1 MALSMYDKRPA
12 VVDAQRLSTSW
23 ENRSTIHTLSDDNNS
38 NNTNQPETTVPDPT
52 PDPPFIEPPS
62 AAKTDQSNFWHL
74 KSPPALAYTFPN
86 RPKHER
92 TESAESTESQST
104 QASSS
109 TEVDEKFEGQG
120 KSDKASATTSVTQIE
135 GINSSGLPEPP
146 YHVFTKK
153 KKRLVTGIIAVAGLF
168 SPLSSNIYFPALGAI
183 ANVSHPFEQKKGSK
197 RAFAPSFWG
206 PLSDTCGRRVTFI
219 GTFVVFLIA
228 NIALA
233 FSKNF
238 AMLMVF
244 RAIQAF
250 GSAATISVGGGA
262 LGDITTAKERGGY
275 MAGFSAVRMFG
286 LSMGPVIG
294 GIITEYLGFH
304 AIFWFL
310 FVLGS
315 ITLGA
320 ILLFLPETLRRVAG
334 NGTVPLKGIHRPF
347 FDRQLR
353 QRYWIERDATRKE
366 DDITAPPPKLT
377 GSTLFASFRFMA
389 EKDVIVT
396 LFFGAI
402 VYTVWSMVTSS
413 TTALF
418 QPRFGLGDLQTG
430 LIFIPNG
437 IGCICGSLLSGKIMN
452 RDYKIVETSYR
463 ASHHLSSS
471 VEINRKKLA
480 DFPISRAR
488 LRSSLY
494 FVMPF
499 IICVAGYGFA
509 ITSPRLGTEKKAM
522 ALPLVLQ
529 FFIAFTQMGLFNLNS
544 TLMVDLYPGASAS
557 ASAVNNLVRCLIG
570 AVGVALVQFIID
582 AIGAGLTFLLLA
594 IVTAA
599 FTPLLWLEWRFGE
612 RWRRERVERL
622 EREKAEK
629 RAAEGGEAGQA

>member
-1 MALSMYDKRPA
+1 MASSVDDERPIA
-12 VVDAQRLSTSW
+12 VGDVRRLSTFW
-23 ENRSTIHTLSDDNNS
+23 ENHGTIHI
-38 NNTNQPETTVPDPT
+38 NQPETAIPEDATS
-52 PDPPFIEPPS
+52 IEPPS
-62 AAKTDQSNFWHL
+62 PSKTSRKKSTLLWHPPNL
-74 KSPPALAYTFPN
+74 ASILPSPT

-92 TESAESTESQST
+92 TESSESSSSETS

-109 TEVDEKFEGQG
+109 TAVEDEKAFEAG
-120 KSDKASATTSVTQIE
+120 DKDKLADDKGSATASITQVEDSNIFNDNPN
-135 GINSSGLPEPP
+135 GNSQHSPGEEPP
-146 YHVFTKK
+146 YHVFTKNEK
-153 KKRLVTGIIAVAGLF
+153 WLVTVIIALAGLF

-183 ANVSHPFEQKKGSK
+183 ADAIHTDIALVSLTVTIYMAVQ
-197 RAFAPSFWG
+197 AFAPSFWG
-206 PLSDTCGRRVTFI
+206 PLSDTLGRRVTFI

-228 NIALA
+228 NIGLA

-244 RAIQAF
+244 RAIQAA
-250 GSAATISVGGGA
+250 GSAATISVGGGV

-310 FVLGS
+310 FIIGG
-315 ITLGA
+315 ITLAA
-320 ILLFLPETLRRVAG
+320 ILLFLPETLRRIAG

-347 FDRQLR
+347 FDRPLR
-353 QRYWIERDATRKE
+353 RRYWKEREASTDE
-366 DDITAPPPKLT
+366 GDDNVLTAPPPKLT
-377 GSTLFASFRFMA
+377 WATVFASFRFMA

-418 QPRFGLGDLQTG
+418 QPRFGLSNLQTG

-437 IGCICGSLLSGKIMN
+437 VGCILGSTLSGKVMN
-452 RDYKIVETSYR
+452 RDYQIVESSYR
-463 ASHHLSSS
+463 ASHHLAGS

-494 FVMPF
+494 FVVPF
-499 IICVAGYGFA
+499 IVCVAG
-509 ITSPRLGTEKKAM
+509 
-522 ALPLVLQ
+522 
-529 FFIAFTQMGLFNLNS
+529 QMGLFNLNS

-570 AVGVALVQFIID
+570 AVGVALVQFIVD
-582 AIGAGLTFLLLA
+582 AIGAGLTFLIFA

-599 FTPLLWLEWRFGE
+599 GLPLLWLEWRFGE
-612 RWRRERVERL
+612 RWRRERMERL
-622 EREKAEK
+622 ERQKAEK
-629 RAAEGGEAGQA
+629 SRV

>member
-1 MALSMYDKRPA
+1 MESSVDDKRPTP
-12 VVDAQRLSTSW
+12 VDVQRLSTIW
-23 ENRSTIHTLSDDNNS
+23 ENRGTIHVMGDS
-38 NNTNQPETTVPDPT
+38 TNQSETTVPDPT
-52 PDPPFIEPPS
+52 PDLTSIEPPS
-62 AAKTDQSNFWHL
+62 PTGSKKSHFWHL
-74 KSPPALAYTFPN
+74 ESPPNLASILPN
-86 RPKHER
+86 SRPKHER
-92 TESAESTESQST
+92 TESTESGSSQG
-104 QASSS
+104 SSS
-109 TEVDEKFEGQG
+109 TEVDEKFEAGG
-120 KSDKASATTSVTQIE
+120 KSEKASATATVTEIE
-135 GINSSGLPEPP
+135 DINHSRPPEPP

-153 KKRLVTGIIAVAGLF
+153 EKWLVTAIIAVAGLF

-183 ANVSHPFEQKKGSK
+183 ANAIHTDIALVSLTVTIYMAVQ
-197 RAFAPSFWG
+197 AFAPSFWG

-228 NIALA
+228 NIGLA

-244 RAIQAF
+244 RAIQAA
-250 GSAATISVGGGA
+250 GSAATISVGGGV

-310 FVLGS
+310 FILGT
-315 ITLGA
+315 ITLAA
-320 ILLFLPETLRRVAG
+320 ILLFLPETLRRIAG

-353 QRYWIERDATRKE
+353 QCYWKERDATTAE

-377 GSTLFASFRFMA
+377 CSTFVASFRFMA

-418 QPRFGLGDLQTG
+418 QPRFGLGNLQTG

-437 IGCICGSLLSGKIMN
+437 VGCICGSLLSGKIMN

-463 ASHHLSSS
+463 ASHHLSGS
-471 VEINRKKLA
+471 VEINRKQLA

-494 FVMPF
+494 FVIPF

-509 ITSPRLGTEKKAM
+509 ITSPRLGTEKKGM
-522 ALPLVLQ
+522 AIPLVLQ
-529 FFIAFTQMGLFNLNS
+529 FFIAFTHMGLFNSNS

-557 ASAVNNLVRCLIG
+557 ASAVNNLVRCLVG
-570 AVGVALVQFIID
+570 AVGVALVQFIIN
-582 AIGAGLTFLLLA
+582 AIGAGLTFLIFA

-599 FTPLLWLEWRFGE
+599 FMPLLWLEWRFGE
-612 RWRRERVERL
+612 RWRRERMERL
-622 EREKAEK
+622 ERQKAEK
-629 RAAEGGEAGQA
+629 RASEGGESARA

>member
-1 MALSMYDKRPA
+1 MALSVDDKRPA

-23 ENRSTIHTLSDDNNS
+23 ENR
-38 NNTNQPETTVPDPT
+38 DPT
-52 PDPPFIEPPS
+52 PDPPSIEPPS
-62 AAKTDQSNFWHL
+62 ATKTDQSNFWHL
-74 KSPPALAYTFPN
+74 KSPPAPAYTFPN

-92 TESAESTESQST
+92 TESTESTESQST

-120 KSDKASATTSVTQIE
+120 KLDKASATTSVTQIE
-135 GINSSGLPEPP
+135 GNNDPGLPEPP

-153 KKRLVTGIIAVAGLF
+153 EKWLVTSIIAVAGLF

-183 ANVSHPFEQKKGSK
+183 ANVSHPYEQKGPKGVQ
-197 RAFAPSFWG
+197 AFAPSFWG

-250 GSAATISVGGGA
+250 GSAATISVGGGV

-353 QRYWIERDATRKE
+353 QRYWIERDATQE
-366 DDITAPPPKLT
+366 QDDITAPPPKLT
-377 GSTLFASFRFMA
+377 WSTLFASFRFMA

-494 FVMPF
+494 FVIPF

-509 ITSPRLGTEKKAM
+509 ITSSRLGTEKKAM

-629 RAAEGGEAGQA
+629 RAAEGGETGQA

>member
-1 MALSMYDKRPA
+1 MASSVDDERPTP
-12 VVDAQRLSTSW
+12 VDVQRLSTIW
-23 ENRSTIHTLSDDNNS
+23 ENHGTIHVMGDS
-38 NNTNQPETTVPDPT
+38 TNQSETTVPDPT
-52 PDPPFIEPPS
+52 PDPTSIEPPS
-62 AAKTDQSNFWHL
+62 PS
-74 KSPPALAYTFPN
+74 
-86 RPKHER
+86 
-92 TESAESTESQST
+92 
-104 QASSS
+104 SSS
-109 TEVDEKFEGQG
+109 TEVDEKFEAGG
-120 KSDKASATTSVTQIE
+120 RSDKASATASVTEIE
-135 GINSSGLPEPP
+135 DINNSRPPEPP

-153 KKRLVTGIIAVAGLF
+153 EKWLVTVIIAVAGLF

-183 ANVSHPFEQKKGSK
+183 ANAVHIDIALVSLTVTIYMAVQ
-197 RAFAPSFWG
+197 AFAPSFWG

-228 NIALA
+228 NIGLA

-244 RAIQAF
+244 RAIQAA
-250 GSAATISVGGGA
+250 GSAATISVGGGV

-310 FVLGS
+310 FILGS
-315 ITLGA
+315 ITLAA
-320 ILLFLPETLRRVAG
+320 ILLFLPETLRRIAG
-334 NGTVPLKGIHRPF
+334 NGTVPLEGIHRPF

-353 QRYWIERDATRKE
+353 QRYWKERDATTE

-377 GSTLFASFRFMA
+377 CSTFVASFRFMA

-413 TTALF
+413 THALF
-418 QPRFGLGDLQTG
+418 QPRFGLSNLQTG

-437 IGCICGSLLSGKIMN
+437 VGCICGSLLSGKIMD

-463 ASHHLSSS
+463 ASHHLSGS

-494 FVMPF
+494 FVIPF
-499 IICVAGYGFA
+499 
-509 ITSPRLGTEKKAM
+509 
-522 ALPLVLQ
+522 
-529 FFIAFTQMGLFNLNS
+529 FFIAFTHMGLFNLNS

-570 AVGVALVQFIID
+570 AVGVALVQFIIN
-582 AIGAGLTFLLLA
+582 AIGAGLTFLIFA

-599 FTPLLWLEWRFGE
+599 FMPLLWLEWRFGE
-612 RWRRERVERL
+612 RWRRERMERL

-629 RAAEGGEAGQA
+629 RAGEGGESARA

>member
-1 MALSMYDKRPA
+1 MALSVDDKRPA

-23 ENRSTIHTLSDDNNS
+23 ENR
-38 NNTNQPETTVPDPT
+38 DPT
-52 PDPPFIEPPS
+52 PDPPSIEPPS
-62 AAKTDQSNFWHL
+62 ATKTDQSNFWHL
-74 KSPPALAYTFPN
+74 KSPPTPAYTFPN

-92 TESAESTESQST
+92 TESTESTESQST

-135 GINSSGLPEPP
+135 GINYSGLPEPP

-153 KKRLVTGIIAVAGLF
+153 EKWLVTGIIAVAGLF

-183 ANVSHPFEQKKGSK
+183 ANVSHPCEQKGSK
-197 RAFAPSFWG
+197 RVQAFAPSFWG

-250 GSAATISVGGGA
+250 GSAATISVGGGV
-262 LGDITTAKERGGY
+262 LGDVTTAKERGGY

-353 QRYWIERDATRKE
+353 QRYWIERDATREE

-377 GSTLFASFRFMA
+377 CSTLFASFRFMA

-463 ASHHLSSS
+463 ASHHLSIS

-494 FVMPF
+494 FVIPF

-509 ITSPRLGTEKKAM
+509 ITSSRLGTEKKAM

-594 IVTAA
+594 VVTAA

-622 EREKAEK
+622 EKEKAEK
-629 RAAEGGEAGQA
+629 RAAEGGETGQA

>member
-1 MALSMYDKRPA
+1 MASSVDNERPTA
-12 VVDAQRLSTSW
+12 VDIQRLSTFW
-23 ENRSTIHTLSDDNNS
+23 DNHGTIHVMGDN
-38 NNTNQPETTVPDPT
+38 TINQSETTAPGQT
-52 PDPPFIEPPS
+52 PDS
-62 AAKTDQSNFWHL
+62 
-74 KSPPALAYTFPN
+74 

-92 TESAESTESQST
+92 TESTASGFSQG
-104 QASSS
+104 SSS
-109 TEVDEKFEGQG
+109 SAEVDEKCREAGG
-120 KSDKASATTSVTQIE
+120 GNKSEKASATASVTRI
-135 GINSSGLPEPP
+135 GDNTIINSNSRQPSEPP

-153 KKRLVTGIIAVAGLF
+153 EKWLVTVIIAVSGLF

-183 ANVSHPFEQKKGSK
+183 ANAIHTDIALVSLTVTVYMAVQ
-197 RAFAPSFWG
+197 AFAPSFWATRT
-206 PLSDTCGRRVTFI
+206 DAVFTFI

-228 NIALA
+228 NIGLA

-238 AMLMVF
+238 AMLMAF
-244 RAIQAF
+244 RAIQAA
-250 GSAATISVGGGA
+250 GSAATISVGGGV

-310 FVLGS
+310 FILGS

-320 ILLFLPETLRRVAG
+320 ILLFLPETLRRIAG

-347 FDRQLR
+347 FDRPLR
-353 QRYWIERDATRKE
+353 QRYWKERDATTEE
-366 DDITAPPPKLT
+366 DDLTAPPPKLT
-377 GSTLFASFRFMA
+377 CSTFFGSFRFMI
-389 EKDVIVT
+389 EKDVLVT

-418 QPRFGLGDLQTG
+418 QPRFGLSNLQTG
-430 LIFIPNG
+430 LIFLPNG
-437 IGCICGSLLSGKIMN
+437 VGCICGSSLSGKIMN
-452 RDYKIVETSYR
+452 RDYKIVESSYR
-463 ASHHLSSS
+463 ASHHLSGS

-494 FVMPF
+494 FVIPF
-499 IICVAGYGFA
+499 IICVAGQ
-509 ITSPRLGTEKKAM
+509 T
-522 ALPLVLQ
+522 
-529 FFIAFTQMGLFNLNS
+529 GLFNLNS

-557 ASAVNNLVRCLIG
+557 ASAVNNLVRCLLG
-570 AVGVALVQFIID
+570 AVGVAVVQYIID
-582 AIGAGLTFLLLA
+582 AIGAGLTFLIFA

-599 FTPLLWLEWRFGE
+599 SIPLLWLEWRFGE
-612 RWRRERVERL
+612 RWRRKRMERL
-622 EREKAEK
+622 ERKKDEK
-629 RAAEGGEAGQA
+629 RAGEGGEAGRA